1 MREFSIEIHSFQ
13 DVQEFVSVATVQP
26 FRVLVGNDR
35 CRVNG
40 KSFIGMF
47 SLDDSEPLKV
57 RADCDGEAFR
67 QFQEAVSRFAVE

>member
-47 SLDDSEPLKV
+47 SLDYSRPVCVFAECAQDLF
-57 RADCDGEAFR
+57 EAFH
-67 QFQEAVSRFAVE
+67 QSVERTLR